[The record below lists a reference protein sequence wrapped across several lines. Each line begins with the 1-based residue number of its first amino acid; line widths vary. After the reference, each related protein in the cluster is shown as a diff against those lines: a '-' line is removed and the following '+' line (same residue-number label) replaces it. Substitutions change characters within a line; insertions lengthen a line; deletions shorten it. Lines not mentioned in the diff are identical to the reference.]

1 VHVLVV
7 EEIDPVLAQMLTQH
21 GCTCHCL
28 PKATQAEVESLIANY
43 EVLVLRSKIKADRS
57 LISKAK
63 KLQIIGRL
71 GSGMELIDMAYAT
84 QKGIT
89 CLSSPEG
96 NCDAVGEHTVGLLL
110 SLLRNI
116 AVANAQM
123 LQNIWQRQA
132 NIGTQLSNKTI
143 GIIGYGHTGMAFA
156 RRLQGFDAQVLAY
169 DKYKTNY
176 GNQWAKQATMAKIF
190 KQADIVSLHV
200 PLNKTTHHLVTTNWV
215 KQFTKPIYLINT
227 SRGEVLLTQEMLP
240 LLEQQKILGLAL
252 DVFET
257 EPATNTQ
264 PQAWFNVFKQLQTKP
279 NVLLTP
285 HIAGVTHQAYI
296 KMATVLATKII
307 NQLNKK

>member
-1 VHVLVV
+1 
-7 EEIDPVLAQMLTQH
+7 
-21 GCTCHCL
+21 
-28 PKATQAEVESLIANY
+28 
-43 EVLVLRSKIKADRS
+43 
-57 LISKAK
+57 
-63 KLQIIGRL
+63 
-71 GSGMELIDMAYAT
+71 
-84 QKGIT
+84 
-89 CLSSPEG
+89 
-96 NCDAVGEHTVGLLL
+96 
-110 SLLRNI
+110 
-116 AVANAQM
+116 M

-240 LLEQQKILGLAL
+240 LPR
-252 DVFET
+252 T
-257 EPATNTQ
+257 
-264 PQAWFNVFKQLQTKP
+264 TKK
-279 NVLLTP
+279 
-285 HIAGVTHQAYI
+285 Y
-296 KMATVLATKII
+296 
-307 NQLNKK
+307 